1 MALKSWTGN
10 GSSELRPP
18 HLLVHILGKKYNIVP
33 LRKSMSLNK
42 RDARD
47 IKNLKE
53 GLRQAQHRVLFASV
67 EKALG
72 CVTHVDRD
80 EVQRWQQ
87 SQPEIEP
94 AEDQEIILDELV
106 LERVVDLNGS
116 IVGNRMPVRDSEI
129 VQEDRF
135 SYESA
140 KIKTHIEEEND
151 HYGETECLSVH
162 Q

>member
-151 HYGETECLSVH
+151 HYGECLSVH